1 MPPPPKNKFKLIIPF
16 HRLPLLVQVQAI
28 QTMDPK
34 DWVNL
39 ALTSK
44 RNERVVKL
52 ARIKTEYFRV
62 EFCHDACIQLPFYKL
77 VLYYDKHYGR
87 TKKTWGM
94 FTREDMKTWLNQ
106 PSNSMIENAVV
117 MYQKIQNIF
126 VIPKEL
132 GISYCTDIEK
142 KKRATIRE
150 LLSNPVMKNWRE
162 LSVYGKKISSED
174 LKMIMDRATLDR
186 HFELKVEEMPSDFK
200 HENAFKFA
208 SQDYHDS
215 RWVRIEDLYGLKNSI
230 NVTLLR
236 SNFTQEQIKTFVNY
250 WVNSEVDMFL
260 WMRIET
266 NDRTHFESLVDGF
279 LGLRCNKTISNNF
292 FMLSTTT
299 SSSRK
304 DTMLAISCHRNDL
317 VLTAW
322 AENENYQAIK
332 DLEELNKLFRNLREI
347 LTKLHEKKELEDLW
361 KVGSEEEKID
371 LKVKIEDAIAE
382 LKKLKVVFRN
392 GKAWLI

>member
-1 MPPPPKNKFKLIIPF
+1 MPPPPKYKFKLVIPF
-16 HRLPLLVQVQAI
+16 HRLPLLVQVQVI
-28 QTMDPK
+28 RTMDPK

-44 RNERVVKL
+44 RNEKVVKF

-62 EFCHDACIQLPFYKL
+62 EFCHDACIQLKYFKL
-77 VLYYDKHYGR
+77 ILYYDKHYGR

-94 FTREDMKTWLNQ
+94 FTREDMKPWLNQ

-117 MYQKIQNIF
+117 LYQKMQNIF

-150 LLSNPVMKNWRE
+150 LLSNPTMKNWRE

-174 LKMIMDRATLDR
+174 LKMIMDTATLHR
-186 HFELKVEEMPSDFK
+186 HFECRVGEMPSDFK
-200 HENAFKFA
+200 HKNAFKFA

-215 RWVRIEDLYGLKNSI
+215 RWVQIEDLYGLKNSI

-250 WVNSEVDMFL
+250 WVNSEVDMFW

-266 NDRTHFESLVDGF
+266 NDIINFESLVDGF
-279 LGLRCNKTISNNF
+279 LGLRCEKLISNDF
-292 FMLSTTT
+292 FMLLKRT

-304 DTMLAISCHRNDL
+304 KTMLTISCHRNNL
-317 VLTAW
+317 LLTAW
-322 AENENYQAIK
+322 AENENYQPSSYEKINKIFRNLKKILTKLQEKK
-332 DLEELNKLFRNLREI
+332 DLEESE
-347 LTKLHEKKELEDLW
+347 
-361 KVGSEEEKID
+361 VGSEEEKVE
-371 LKVKIEDAIAE
+371 LEGKIEAVIVD
-382 LKKLKVVFRN
+382 LKKLRVVFKNR
-392 GKAWLI
+392 KAWLI